1 MITRNANA
9 LPVIHD
15 CAGGEHVGSAHE
27 CESLVHGDEHVY
39 ESCPAHGIRMVM
51 LVALVQ
57 IISVGQDEVLEKD

>member
-39 ESCPAHGIRMVM
+39 ESCPAPRDKDGH
-51 LVALVQ
+51 
-57 IISVGQDEVLEKD
+57 VGGSGANNFGGAG